1 MNKYLCFQ
9 RDLPGASSKEQPSPQ
24 QMQEMY
30 VAFQTW
36 QSKFHDQLVDMGGR
50 LGGGKLITD
59 GSVVDGPFVEL
70 KELVGGY
77 MIIQAA
83 SIDEAAG
90 VAKGCPGLV
99 GPGSGVE
106 IIEILSQ

>member
-1 MNKYLCFQ
+1 MNKYLCLQ
-9 RDLPGASSKEQPSPQ
+9 RDLPGATSEEQPSPE

-30 VAFQTW
+30 AAFQTW

-59 GSVVDGPFVEL
+59 GSVVDGPFVEVN
-70 KELVGGY
+70 ELVGGY

-83 SIDEAAG
+83 SIEEATG
-90 VAKGCPGLV
+90 VAQGCPGLV
-99 GPGSGVE
+99 RSGSGVE
-106 IIEILSQ
+106 LIEILSQ